1 MSEANEWNRKVID
14 EFRANEGVVGGMF
27 EGMPIL
33 LVHTTGAKSEAA
45 RINPVAYQ
53 RLDDDTVAV
62 FASYGGA
69 PKNPDWF
76 HNLVANPDVTVEI
89 GTDTYAA
96 RARVATGEERERIW
110 EAEKALMPQF
120 ADYETKT
127 DRQIPVVVLEKV

>member
-120 ADYETKT
+120 AEYETKT